1 MLEVRVNFPLDD
13 NEIER
18 IFNALRLKHDTT
30 HSMVF
35 GKYYDDDFMLDEKLL
50 GILSADTYQM
60 SVVFMVLV
68 WIPS

>member
-35 GKYYDDDFMLDEKLL
+35 GKYYDDDFMLDEKTVGDNRLPEGFCQRL
-50 GILSADTYQM
+50 TG
-60 SVVFMVLV
+60 F
-68 WIPS
+68 

>member
-35 GKYYDDDFMLDEKLL
+35 GKYVLTKVQKLGRTL
-50 GILSADTYQM
+50 R
-60 SVVFMVLV
+60 
-68 WIPS
+68 